1 MGKAM
6 SYSYSP
12 GRSIACI
19 RIPGF
24 CWQVEAARRP
34 SLRGH
39 GPVLITGA
47 ATDLPESVSTLP
59 QERRISGNSSE
70 RIVLDHSP
78 NLDGVVLGMPLSE
91 AVSRHKSAILVE
103 ADLPNYI
110 SVFEDLLER
119 LEALAPDVE
128 DAGPGTAYVGIGGLE
143 ALYGNDAQIVR
154 VLAAAFDDF
163 DARIGVGENK
173 WLAYV
178 AASISRPGSGRKV
191 TGDPGRF
198 LSPFPVDM
206 LPVPYAV
213 LQRLRSFGLRT
224 MGDVASLS
232 QGPLE
237 AQFGPYGRT
246 IWRLANSLDDRS
258 LLPRK
263 SVPAVSESLS
273 FPDATVNLSTIVP
286 GIESLLTRAFSRP
299 LMANRYARRADLQ
312 AQVFRRPPWKL
323 QVAFREPVGTRNHA
337 LFAIKAKMDNVDIPG
352 PLEDMRLTLSE
363 LSGEAWQQE
372 SMWKEVQQAE
382 HLRQAVSQLRAR
394 LGVPPPIYQVREL
407 EPWSRIP
414 ERRHALVE
422 LTP

>member
-1 MGKAM
+1 MGEAM
-6 SYSYSP
+6 SYSYGP

-47 ATDLPESVSTLP
+47 ATDLPESASPPTRQRSST
-59 QERRISGNSSE
+59 GNASE

-78 NLDGVVLGMPLSE
+78 NLDGVAPGMPLSE

-103 ADLPNYI
+103 ADLPKYI

-154 VLAAAFDDF
+154 VLAAALDDF

-213 LQRLRSFGLRT
+213 LQKLRSFGLRT

-246 IWRLANSLDDRS
+246 IWRLANSLDDRP

-263 SVPAVSESLS
+263 SVPTVSESLS

-299 LMANRYARRADLQ
+299 VMANRYARRADLQ

-323 QVAFREPVGTRNHA
+323 DVAFREPVGTRNHA